1 MIKAAIVGMG
11 RWGQN
16 LVNSV
21 QGKSAKLRFVSG
33 MLRNP
38 EPLREYAA
46 RTGLTLTTN
55 YQDALDDPAIDAVV
69 LATPHQLHV
78 EQIVAAAAAG
88 KAVFCE
94 KPLALTLA
102 EAERA
107 TLACE
112 RAGVA
117 LGVGH
122 DKRFWPSMQE
132 LQRQA
137 ESGALGTLLHIEGN
151 LSNENSRATY
161 REWRGR
167 PEHSPGGSLTATG
180 IHILDA
186 FVHLMGPVAR
196 IQASYLGSPGPDVQ
210 DSMAMLFEFKSGAT
224 GLLASVRPTPLFWR
238 VHAFGTTGSAEA
250 RGTDDVELRLSG
262 QQRRLIHFEP
272 LDALRFELEAFA
284 DAVAGVAPFPISAEQ
299 ILLTAATLEAAA
311 RAVDTKSAVTLG

>member
-21 QGKSAKLRFVSG
+21 QGKSERIRFTDG
-33 MLRNP
+33 MLRRP
-38 EPLREYAA
+38 ETMQAYAQQS
-46 RTGLTLTTN
+46 GLTL
-55 YQDALDDPAIDAVV
+55 YGDYDALLADQSVDAVV

-78 EQIVAAAAAG
+78 DQIVAAAQAG

-102 EAERA
+102 EAGRA
-107 TLACE
+107 VRACE
-112 RAGVA
+112 TAGVA

-132 LQRQA
+132 VKRQV
-137 ESGALGTLLHIEGN
+137 ESGVLGTLLHIEGN

-161 REWRGR
+161 REWRGQA
-167 PEHSPGGSLTATG
+167 EHSPGGSLTATG

-196 IQASYLGSPGPDVQ
+196 IQASYLGSPGPEVQ
-210 DSMAMLFEFKSGAT
+210 DTMAMLFEFKSGAT
-224 GLLASVRPTPLFWR
+224 GLLASVRPTPVFWR
-238 VHAFGTTGSAEA
+238 MHAFGTTGSVEA
-250 RGTDDVELRLSG
+250 RGADDVELRISG
-262 QQRRLIHFEP
+262 QPLQLIHAEP

-284 DAVAGVAPFPISAEQ
+284 DAVSGVAPYPISHAQ
-299 ILLTAATLEAAA
+299 MLLTAQTLEAAA
-311 RAVDTKSAVTLG
+311 RAVDTRSPVTLD

>member
-16 LVNSV
+16 LVNAV
-21 QGKSAKLRFVSG
+21 QGKSGKMRFVRG

-38 EPLREYAA
+38 EPLRDYAGK
-46 RTGLTLTTN
+46 TGLTLTTS
-55 YQDALDDPAIDAVV
+55 YEDLLADPTIDAVV
-69 LATPHQLHV
+69 LATPHQLHAD
-78 EQIVAAAAAG
+78 QIVAAAAAG
-88 KAVFCE
+88 KAVFLR
-94 KPLALTLA
+94 KAPGPHADRTR
-102 EAERA
+102 RA
-107 TLACE
+107 VLACE
-112 RAGVA
+112 AAGVV

-132 LQRQA
+132 LKRQV

-161 REWRGR
+161 REWRGQ

-186 FVHLMGPVAR
+186 FVHLMGPASR
-196 IQASYLGSPGPDVQ
+196 IHASYLGSPGPNVQ

-224 GLLASVRPTPLFWR
+224 GLLASVRPTPVFWR

-250 RGTDDVELRLSG
+250 RGTDDLELRLSG
-262 QQRRLIHFEP
+262 EPLRVIHAEP

-284 DAVAGVAPFPISAEQ
+284 DAVMGVAPYPISHQ
-299 ILLTAATLEAAA
+299 QMLLTAATLEAAA
-311 RAVDTKSAVTLG
+311 RAVDTKSAVTLD